1 MADVFRSRLN
11 WFHGDGFTLT
21 RDTGTTVT
29 VEGKE
34 FVSQYKGLM
43 LLPRTSEWHGTQRD
57 ADMAVLPE
65 LEKRRREIDAIT
77 ESITTAD
84 TGRSGCD
91 SSAIV

>member
-1 MADVFRSRLN
+1 MADVYRSRLN

-21 RDTGTTVT
+21 RDTGTTVI
-29 VEGKE
+29 VGGRA
-34 FVSQYKGLM
+34 FVSQYEGLLM
-43 LLPRTSEWHGTQRD
+43 TAITSEWHGTQRE